1 MNGQQTAKG
10 DLLISGKNCERHMA
24 KTTIHKPPTHKLRTS
39 DEMTKALTVIEQH
52 KDVLHVNA
60 DDEHVYVLADVV
72 TQVLAN
78 LHGVTKLMQGMEAMH
93 QDSQVDVKH
102 ILGYG

>member
-72 TQVLAN
+72 TELLATR
-78 LHGVTKLMQGMEAMH
+78 HVITTLMQRMETMQQEAKASLKNIV
-93 QDSQVDVKH
+93 Q
-102 ILGYG
+102 